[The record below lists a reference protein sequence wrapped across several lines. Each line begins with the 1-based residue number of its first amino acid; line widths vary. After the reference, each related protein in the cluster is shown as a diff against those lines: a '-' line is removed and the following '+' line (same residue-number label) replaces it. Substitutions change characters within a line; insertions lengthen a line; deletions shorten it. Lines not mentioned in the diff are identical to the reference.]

1 MAADPENEPLLKKE
15 TSSSGA
21 PLLRKETSIVDVV
34 MCARVQLLRAW
45 RRAGAQLPGKP
56 VWEHGYARPA
66 VS

>member
-45 RRAGAQLPGKP
+45 RRAGAQLQPGR
-56 VWEHGYARPA
+56 GFFF
-66 VS
+66 